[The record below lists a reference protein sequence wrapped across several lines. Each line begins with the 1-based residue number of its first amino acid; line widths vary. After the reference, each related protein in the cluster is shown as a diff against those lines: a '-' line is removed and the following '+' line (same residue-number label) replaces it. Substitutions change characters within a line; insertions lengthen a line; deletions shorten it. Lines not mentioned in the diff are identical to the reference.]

1 MSNRN
6 KETLFENF
14 IKGMDKELQAQL
26 RYLFTHQMM
35 MDEINRK
42 RELEQ
47 LKKEVVEEVLARIHL
62 TIDASEVIAKIKELD
77 EAIKKL
83 GK

>member
-1 MSNRN
+1 MQKRDDI
-6 KETLFENF
+6 FEYF
-14 IKGMDKELQAQL
+14 LKGMDREMQSQL
-26 RYLFTHQMM
+26 RLWFTRQMM
-35 MDEINRK
+35 LDDFNRK
-42 RELEQ
+42 KELEQ
-47 LKKEVVEEVLARIHL
+47 LKKEVVEEVLSRIYL